1 MGIDIPPPKGGPV
14 VFAGS
19 SPGDRSPG
27 GLSPDEE
34 HLRTPDLRDDLNDS
48 RSISLSEGETVNV
61 AC

>member
-14 VFAGS
+14 VFTAS

-34 HLRTPDLRDDLNDS
+34 HLRDDFNDS
-48 RSISLSEGETVNV
+48 GSISLSEGETANA